1 MDKNYMNKLISDI
14 QEYLREED
22 ARSQVKRQPLDAP
35 EPIAGWKLRL
45 RRPAYSVLITLFSA
59 CALGSLTV
67 AILLLGIVGGPGTD
81 TIGTIWLLIAGGCG
95 VFFSSLLI
103 SVWKRLVVLIQIE
116 ENTRLILDSRMRT
129 NEILEQFSQ
138 NLN

>member
-1 MDKNYMNKLISDI
+1 MD
-14 QEYLREED
+14 
-22 ARSQVKRQPLDAP
+22 RQPLDAP
-35 EPIAGWKLRL
+35 EPISGWKQRL
-45 RRPAYSVLITLFSA
+45 RHPGYSVLITLFSA

-95 VFFSSLLI
+95 VFFSSMLI

-129 NEILEQFSQ
+129 NEILERFSQ